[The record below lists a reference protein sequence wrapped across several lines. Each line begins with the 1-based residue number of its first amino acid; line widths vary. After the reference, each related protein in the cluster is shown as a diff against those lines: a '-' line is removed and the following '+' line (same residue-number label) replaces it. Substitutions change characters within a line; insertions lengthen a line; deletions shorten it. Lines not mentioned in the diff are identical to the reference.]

1 MTMEQLTIQYK
12 GMASQPSD
20 YLVEDGNLNMA
31 VNLEMRDGSLHA
43 ARVPRGS
50 WFHHSEFT
58 PRFIHNTS
66 DGREIVLGI
75 VKEYEVVSPDGEGSS
90 HTQWTGKYTIGAC
103 DITGDRDTFEELE
116 MDGMPT
122 ADKPSDIGNFCA
134 IGNLISLT
142 VNGVLMHM
150 SYNDWTYNVL
160 EHSIPFIP
168 LHFDTLRVADNLST
182 VDGGRD
188 LDSILPNRMDCLPE
202 KGDLPYTLPSKYTTE
217 KEIIEWYKTTESYK
231 TMSDLCLGTHNKVRE
246 RLLKDNVLMYPVML
260 VYAIKLYDGSYVQK
274 SNPILLFPV
283 ANTVECKAK
292 FPKDFPNMGEGDERI
307 STPGGDPKYHF
318 KVRGMFYEA
327 YRICMQSLT
336 DEAND
341 AINKIRKSY
350 GNIVEGVDF
359 FLSEN
364 IYTINPDEMEVV
376 TKLIKVTDLQE
387 DLGLKT
393 SWIFPSP
400 QFEQRD
406 LWQEIPKI
414 GNFYLVKS
422 VKLDELTNLCKDGTY
437 LLDKRRDNTDLT
449 NYTQKESITL
459 TNVQG
464 YTNMHCEGLMSYNSR
479 LIAYGIRTSMLE
491 LNDMDVYCPTISNP
505 SGGKELPNDYA
516 KAHLYSRI
524 YNKVRIVVK
533 PPFERE
539 IVIGYDSNMER
550 LFPILFMYPSLYC
563 TDAYLGMPDNK
574 SCLHKEMT
582 AHKLL
587 VMSYIIT
594 KPTRPGQL
602 TLSDWK
608 LSLDALPDVSKDKTV
623 ANENLVKASDVNNP
637 FVFSDGNS
645 TTCGK
650 GKVKVVAANTQPI
663 SQGQFGQYPIFAFCS
678 DGVYAIGI
686 GGNGTIQNCVPYS
699 TDVIT
704 DAVSLCNVGRDIVF
718 VSSSGVMSIGDE
730 GRKMLLS
737 ADKNAT
743 YVFDD
748 NNQNGVIREVINNHY
763 PAITI
768 PSMANLY
775 KYLTDGARIAFDY
788 QNRRL
793 IVFNP
798 QYAYSYLMDMD
809 TQQWTVLTRKFVD
822 HLNPVAQCL
831 MVDADNETVYDYST
845 DDVQQEMAAW
855 LSTRAIKLGAP
866 DLHKTIRTMIQ
877 RGQLH
882 GRDAVGQLLYGSR
895 DMINWY
901 PIRSSITSVM
911 RGFGGSGYKYFR
923 VFAFLPQMTQKDSLY
938 GCSVGFDLR
947 MTSRMR

>member
-43 ARVPRGS
+43 ARVPRGR

-150 SYNDWTYNVL
+150 SYNDWTYNIL

-182 VDGGRD
+182 IDGGRD
-188 LDSILPNRMDCLPE
+188 LDSILPNRMDCLP
-202 KGDLPYTLPSKYTTE
+202 KSGDIPYNLPNKYKTE
-217 KEIIEWYKTTESYK
+217 KELIEWYKTTDSYR

-246 RLLKDNVLMYPVML
+246 RLLKDNILMYPVML

-283 ANTVECKAK
+283 ANSVECKAN
-292 FPKDFPNMGEGDERI
+292 FPTDFPGYDSGDEQI
-307 STPGGDPKYHF
+307 SKPDSEFKYHF

-327 YRICMQSLT
+327 YRICMTSLT
-336 DEAND
+336 DEANET
-341 AINKIRKSY
+341 IKKIRESY
-350 GNIVEGVDF
+350 GSIVEGVDF

-364 IYTINPDEMEVV
+364 IYTINPDEMEVA
-376 TKLIKVTDLQE
+376 THKLLMQDGSSFTPR
-387 DLGLKT
+387 
-393 SWIFPSP
+393 IFVSP
-400 QFEQRD
+400 QFETRD

-422 VKLDELTNLCKDGTY
+422 VKLEELPKLCKDGTY
-437 LLDKRRDNTDLT
+437 LLDKSRDNTDLT

-479 LIAYGIRTSMLE
+479 LIAYGIRSSMLD

-516 KAHLYSRI
+516 KAHLYSRT

-533 PPFERE
+533 PPFERK
-539 IVIGYDSNMER
+539 IVIGYDSDTVR

-574 SCLHKEMT
+574 SCLQKNMT
-582 AHKLL
+582 AHKIL

-594 KPTRPGQL
+594 EPPRLGQL
-602 TLSDWK
+602 TLSGWK

-743 YVFDD
+743 YAFDD
-748 NNQNGVIREVINNHY
+748 NNQNVVIREVINNHY

-798 QYAYSYLMDMD
+798 KYTYSYLMDMD

>member
-1 MTMEQLTIQYK
+1 MEQLTIQYK

-43 ARVPRGS
+43 ARVPRNE
-50 WFHHSEFT
+50 WFHCDEFT

-66 DGREIVLGI
+66 DGKVIVLGI
-75 VKEYEVVSPDGEGSS
+75 VKEYEVVGPDGEDSS
-90 HTQWTGKYTIGAC
+90 QTQWTGKYTIGAC
-103 DITGDRDTFEELE
+103 DITDDKENINELE
-116 MDGMPT
+116 MDGMPA
-122 ADKPSDIGNFCA
+122 ADKPSDISNFCA
-134 IGNLISLT
+134 IGNLVSLT

-188 LDSILPNRMDCLPE
+188 LDSILPNRMDCLPL
-202 KGDLPYTLPSKYTTE
+202 KGDLPYNLPNKYKTE
-217 KEIIEWYKTTESYK
+217 KELIEWYKTTESYR
-231 TMSDLCLGTHNKVRE
+231 TMSDKCLGTHNKVRE
-246 RLLKDNVLMYPVML
+246 RLLKDNILMYPVML

-283 ANTVECKAK
+283 ANSVECKAN
-292 FPKDFPNMGEGDERI
+292 FPTDFPGYDSGDEQI
-307 STPGGDPKYHF
+307 SKPDSEFKYHF

-327 YRICMQSLT
+327 YRICMTSLT
-336 DEAND
+336 DEANK
-341 AINKIRKSY
+341 AIKKIRESY
-350 GNIVEGVDF
+350 GSIVEGVDF

-364 IYTINPDEMEVV
+364 IYTINPDEMEVA
-376 TKLIKVTDLQE
+376 TQKLLMQDGSSFTPR
-387 DLGLKT
+387 
-393 SWIFPSP
+393 IFVSP
-400 QFEQRD
+400 QFETRD

-422 VKLDELTNLCKDGTY
+422 VKLEELPKLCKDGTY
-437 LLDKRRDNTDLT
+437 LLDKSRDNTDLT

-479 LIAYGIRTSMLE
+479 LIAYGIRSSMLD

-516 KAHLYSRI
+516 KAHLYSRT

-539 IVIGYDSNMER
+539 IVIGYDSDTVR
-550 LFPILFMYPSLYC
+550 SFPILFMYPSLYC

-574 SCLHKEMT
+574 SCLQKNMT
-582 AHKLL
+582 AHKIL

-594 KPTRPGQL
+594 EPPRLGQL
-602 TLSDWK
+602 TLSGWK

-730 GRKMLLS
+730 GRKMLLP

-743 YVFDD
+743 YAFDD
-748 NNQNGVIREVINNHY
+748 NKQSDTVHAVITNHY

-798 QYAYSYLMDMD
+798 KYTYSYLMDLD

-831 MVDADNETVYDYST
+831 MVDDDNETVYDYST

-895 DMINWY
+895 DMIHWY

-923 VFAFLPQMTQKDSLY
+923 VFVFLPQMTQKDSLY
-938 GCSVGFDLR
+938 GCSVGFDIR

>member
-1 MTMEQLTIQYK
+1 MEQRTIQYR

-43 ARVPRGS
+43 ARVPRNK
-50 WFHHSEFT
+50 WFHCDNFT

-66 DGREIVLGI
+66 DGKVIVLGI
-75 VKEYEVVSPDGEGSS
+75 VKEYEVVGPDGEDSS
-90 HTQWTGKYTIGAC
+90 QTQWTGKYTIGAC
-103 DITGDRDTFEELE
+103 DITDDKENINELE
-116 MDGMPT
+116 MDGMPA
-122 ADKPSDIGNFCA
+122 ADKPSDISNFCA
-134 IGNLISLT
+134 IGNLVSLT

-188 LDSILPNRMDCLPE
+188 LDSILPNRMDCLPL
-202 KGDLPYTLPSKYTTE
+202 KGDLPYNLPNKYKTE
-217 KEIIEWYKTTESYK
+217 KELIEWYKTTESYR
-231 TMSDLCLGTHNKVRE
+231 TMSDKCLGTHNKVRE
-246 RLLKDNVLMYPVML
+246 RLLKDNILMYPVML

-283 ANTVECKAK
+283 ANSVECKAN
-292 FPKDFPNMGEGDERI
+292 FPTDFPGYDSGDEQI
-307 STPGGDPKYHF
+307 SKPDSEFKYHF

-327 YRICMQSLT
+327 YRICMTSLT
-336 DEAND
+336 DEANK
-341 AINKIRKSY
+341 AIKKIRESY
-350 GNIVEGVDF
+350 GSIVEGVDF

-364 IYTINPDEMEVV
+364 IYTINPDEMEVA
-376 TKLIKVTDLQE
+376 TQKLLMQDGSSFTPR
-387 DLGLKT
+387 
-393 SWIFPSP
+393 IFVSP
-400 QFEQRD
+400 QFETRD

-422 VKLDELTNLCKDGTY
+422 VKLEELPKLCKDGTY
-437 LLDKRRDNTDLT
+437 LLDKSRDNTDLT

-479 LIAYGIRTSMLE
+479 LIAYGIRSSMLD

-539 IVIGYDSNMER
+539 IVIGYDSDTVR
-550 LFPILFMYPSLYC
+550 SFPILFMYPSLYC

-574 SCLHKEMT
+574 SCLQKNMT
-582 AHKLL
+582 AHKIL

-594 KPTRPGQL
+594 EPPRLGQL
-602 TLSDWK
+602 TLSGWK

-704 DAVSLCNVGRDIVF
+704 DTVSLCNVGRDIVF

-743 YVFDD
+743 YAFDD
-748 NNQNGVIREVINNHY
+748 NKQSDTVHAVITNHY

-798 QYAYSYLMDMD
+798 KYTYSYLMDMD

-866 DLHKTIRTMIQ
+866 DYHKTIRTMIQ

-882 GRDAVGQLLYGSR
+882 GRNAVGQLLYGSR
-895 DMINWY
+895 DMIHWY

-923 VFAFLPQMTQKDSLY
+923 VFVFLPQMTQKDSLY
-938 GCSVGFDLR
+938 GCSVGFDIR

>member
-43 ARVPRGS
+43 ARVPRKK
-50 WFHHSEFT
+50 WFHCDKFT

-75 VKEYEVVSPDGEGSS
+75 VEEYEVVSHDGEGSS
-90 HTQWTGKYTIGAC
+90 HTQRAGKYTIGAC
-103 DITGDRDTFEELE
+103 DITGDRGSFKVLE
-116 MDGMPT
+116 MDGMPA
-122 ADKPSDIGNFCA
+122 ADKPSDISNFCA
-134 IGNLISLT
+134 IGNLVSLT

-217 KEIIEWYKTTESYK
+217 KEIIEWYKTTDSYK

-292 FPKDFPNMGEGDERI
+292 FPKDFPDMGEGDERI
-307 STPGGDPKYHF
+307 STPSGDPKYHF

-336 DEAND
+336 DEANEV
-341 AINKIRKSY
+341 IKKIRESY
-350 GNIVEGVDF
+350 GSIVEGVDF

-376 TKLIKVTDLQE
+376 TKRIKVTDLGE
-387 DLGLKT
+387 DLGITT

-400 QFEQRD
+400 QFETRD

-422 VKLDELTNLCKDGTY
+422 VKLEELTNLCKDGTY
-437 LLDKRRDNTDLT
+437 LLDKSRDNTDLT

-479 LIAYGIRTSMLE
+479 LIAYGIRSSMLD

-516 KAHLYSRI
+516 KAHLYSRT

-539 IVIGYDSNMER
+539 IVIGYDSDTER
-550 LFPILFMYPSLYC
+550 SFPILFMYPSLYC

-574 SCLHKEMT
+574 SCLQKNMT

-594 KPTRPGQL
+594 EPPRLGQL
-602 TLSDWK
+602 TLSGWK

-718 VSSSGVMSIGDE
+718 VSRSGVMSIGDE

-743 YVFDD
+743 YAFDD
-748 NNQNGVIREVINNHY
+748 NKQSDTVHAVITNHY

-775 KYLTDGARIAFDY
+775 KYLTDDARIAFDY

-798 QYAYSYLMDMD
+798 KYTYSYLMDMD

>member
-1 MTMEQLTIQYK
+1 MEQRTIQYR

-31 VNLEMRDGSLHA
+31 VNLEMRNGSLHA
-43 ARVPRGS
+43 ARVPRKK
-50 WFHHSEFT
+50 WFHCSGFT

-103 DITGDRDTFEELE
+103 DITGDRETFEELE
-116 MDGMPT
+116 MDGMPA
-122 ADKPSDIGNFCA
+122 ADNPSDIGNFCA
-134 IGNLISLT
+134 IGNLVSLT

-150 SYNDWTYNVL
+150 SYNDWTYHIL

-182 VDGGRD
+182 VDGGRE
-188 LDSILPNRMDCLPE
+188 LDSILPNRMDCIPTGQDMPYLLPN
-202 KGDLPYTLPSKYTTE
+202 KYKTE
-217 KEIIEWYKTTESYK
+217 KEIIEWYKTTESYRM
-231 TMSDLCLGTHNKVRE
+231 MSDLCLGTHNKVRE
-246 RLLKDNVLMYPVML
+246 RLLKDNILMYPVML

-283 ANTVECKAK
+283 ANSVECKAK
-292 FPKDFPNMGEGDERI
+292 FPTDAPGYDSGDEQI
-307 STPGGDPKYHF
+307 SKPDSEYKYHF

-327 YRICMQSLT
+327 YRICMMSLT
-336 DEAND
+336 EEANE
-341 AINKIRKSY
+341 AITKIRKSY

-364 IYTINPDEMEVV
+364 IYTINPDEMEVAT
-376 TKLIKVTDLQE
+376 TKLPVFI
-387 DLGLKT
+387 GPGYT
-393 SWIFPSP
+393 SKIFVSP
-400 QFEQRD
+400 QFETRD

-422 VKLDELTNLCKDGTY
+422 VKLDELPKLCKDGTY
-437 LLDKRRDNTDLT
+437 LLDKSRDNTDLT

-464 YTNMHCEGLMSYNSR
+464 YTNLHCEGLMSYNSR
-479 LIAYGIRTSMLE
+479 LIAYGIRSSMLD

-505 SGGKELPNDYA
+505 SGVKELPPVYV
-516 KAHLYSRI
+516 KAHLYSRT

-539 IVIGYDSNMER
+539 IVIGYDSSNER

-563 TDAYLGMPDNK
+563 TDAYLGVPD
-574 SCLHKEMT
+574 STACLHKDMT

-594 KPTRPGQL
+594 KPPTSGQL

-623 ANENLVKASDVNNP
+623 ANENLVKASEVNNP
-637 FVFSDGNS
+637 FVFRDGNS

-650 GKVKVVAANTQPI
+650 GMVKVVAANTRPI

-718 VSSSGVMSIGDE
+718 VSSSGVMSIGDD

-743 YVFDD
+743 YAFDD
-748 NNQNGVIREVINNHY
+748 NKQNGVIREVIKNHY

-809 TQQWTVLTRKFVD
+809 TQQWTVFTRNFVN

-866 DLHKTIRTMIQ
+866 DYHKTIRTIIQ
-877 RGQLH
+877 RGQLR
-882 GRDAVGQLLYGSR
+882 GRDAVGQILYGSR
-895 DMINWY
+895 DMVSWY
-901 PIRSSITSVM
+901 PIQSSITSVM

-923 VFAFLPQMTQKDSLY
+923 VFAFLPQMTQNDSLY
-938 GCSVGFDLR
+938 GCSVGFDIR
-947 MTSRMR
+947 MTNRMR

>member
-1 MTMEQLTIQYK
+1 MEQLTIQYK

-31 VNLEMRDGSLHA
+31 VNLEMRNGSLHA
-43 ARVPRGS
+43 ARVPRNK
-50 WFHHSEFT
+50 WFHCDNFT

-66 DGREIVLGI
+66 DGKVIVLGI
-75 VKEYEVVSPDGEGSS
+75 VKEYEVVGPDGEDSS
-90 HTQWTGKYTIGAC
+90 QTQWTGKYTIGAC
-103 DITGDRDTFEELE
+103 DITDDKENINELE
-116 MDGMPT
+116 MDGMPA
-122 ADKPSDIGNFCA
+122 ADKPSDISNFCA

-150 SYNDWTYNVL
+150 SYNDWTYNIL

-182 VDGGRD
+182 IDGGRD
-188 LDSILPNRMDCLPE
+188 LASLLPNRMDCLP
-202 KGDLPYTLPSKYTTE
+202 KRGDLPYLLPNKYKTE
-217 KEIIEWYKTTESYK
+217 KELIEWYKTTDSYR
-231 TMSDLCLGTHNKVRE
+231 TMSDQCLGTHNKVRE
-246 RLLKDNVLMYPVML
+246 RLLKDNILMYPVML

-283 ANTVECKAK
+283 ANSVECKAN
-292 FPKDFPNMGEGDERI
+292 FPTDFPGYDSGDEQI
-307 STPGGDPKYHF
+307 SKPDSEFKYHF

-327 YRICMQSLT
+327 YRICMTSLT
-336 DEAND
+336 DEANK
-341 AINKIRKSY
+341 AIKKIRESY
-350 GNIVEGVDF
+350 GRIVEGVDF

-364 IYTINPDEMEVV
+364 IYTINPDEMEVA
-376 TKLIKVTDLQE
+376 TQKLLMQDGSSFTPR
-387 DLGLKT
+387 
-393 SWIFPSP
+393 IFVSP
-400 QFEQRD
+400 QFETRD

-422 VKLDELTNLCKDGTY
+422 VKLEELPKLCKDGTY
-437 LLDKRRDNTDLT
+437 LLDKSRDNTDLT
-449 NYTQKESITL
+449 NYTQKESITR

-479 LIAYGIRTSMLE
+479 LIAYGIRSSMLD

-533 PPFERE
+533 PPFERK
-539 IVIGYDSNMER
+539 IVIGYDSETER

-574 SCLHKEMT
+574 TCLQKNMT

-594 KPTRPGQL
+594 EPPRLGQL
-602 TLSDWK
+602 TLSGWK

-623 ANENLVKASDVNNP
+623 PNENLVKASDVNNP

-718 VSSSGVMSIGDE
+718 VSSSGVMSIGNE
-730 GRKMLLS
+730 GRKMLLP
-737 ADKNAT
+737 ADNNAT
-743 YVFDD
+743 YAFDD
-748 NNQNGVIREVINNHY
+748 NKQSDTVHAVITNHY

-798 QYAYSYLMDMD
+798 KYTYSYLMDLD
-809 TQQWTVLTRKFVD
+809 TQQWTVLTRNFVD

-855 LSTRAIKLGAP
+855 LSTRAMKLGAP
-866 DLHKTIRTMIQ
+866 DYHKTIRTMIQ

-882 GRDAVGQLLYGSR
+882 SRTAVGQLLYGSR
-895 DMINWY
+895 DMVSWY
-901 PIRSSITSVM
+901 PIRSSISSVM

-938 GCSVGFDLR
+938 GCSVGFDVR

>member
-1 MTMEQLTIQYK
+1 MT
-12 GMASQPSD
+12 
-20 YLVEDGNLNMA
+20 
-31 VNLEMRDGSLHA
+31 
-43 ARVPRGS
+43 
-50 WFHHSEFT
+50 
-58 PRFIHNTS
+58 
-66 DGREIVLGI
+66 
-75 VKEYEVVSPDGEGSS
+75 
-90 HTQWTGKYTIGAC
+90 
-103 DITGDRDTFEELE
+103 
-116 MDGMPT
+116 
-122 ADKPSDIGNFCA
+122 
-134 IGNLISLT
+134 
-142 VNGVLMHM
+142 
-150 SYNDWTYNVL
+150 
-160 EHSIPFIP
+160 
-168 LHFDTLRVADNLST
+168 
-182 VDGGRD
+182 
-188 LDSILPNRMDCLPE
+188 
-202 KGDLPYTLPSKYTTE
+202 
-217 KEIIEWYKTTESYK
+217 
-231 TMSDLCLGTHNKVRE
+231 
-246 RLLKDNVLMYPVML
+246 
-260 VYAIKLYDGSYVQK
+260 
-274 SNPILLFPV
+274 
-283 ANTVECKAK
+283 
-292 FPKDFPNMGEGDERI
+292 
-307 STPGGDPKYHF
+307 
-318 KVRGMFYEA
+318 
-327 YRICMQSLT
+327 SLT
-336 DEAND
+336 DEANK
-341 AINKIRKSY
+341 AIKKIRESY
-350 GNIVEGVDF
+350 GSIVEGVDF

-364 IYTINPDEMEVV
+364 IYTINPDEMEVA
-376 TKLIKVTDLQE
+376 TQKLLMQDGSSFTPR
-387 DLGLKT
+387 
-393 SWIFPSP
+393 IFVSP
-400 QFEQRD
+400 QFETRD

-422 VKLDELTNLCKDGTY
+422 VKLAELTNLCKDGTY
-437 LLDKRRDNTDLT
+437 LLDKSRDNTDLT

-479 LIAYGIRTSMLE
+479 LIAYGIRSSMLD

-539 IVIGYDSNMER
+539 IVIGYDSDTER

-574 SCLHKEMT
+574 TCLQKNMT

-594 KPTRPGQL
+594 EPPRVGQL
-602 TLSDWK
+602 TLSGWK

-737 ADKNAT
+737 ADKNTT
-743 YVFDD
+743 YTFDD
-748 NNQNGVIREVINNHY
+748 NKQSDTVHAVITNHY

-775 KYLTDGARIAFDY
+775 KYLTAGARIAFDY

-809 TQQWTVLTRKFVD
+809 TQQWTVLTRKFTD

-895 DMINWY
+895 DMIHWY

-923 VFAFLPQMTQKDSLY
+923 VFVFLPQMTQKDSLY
-938 GCSVGFDLR
+938 GCSVGFDVR

>member
-43 ARVPRGS
+43 ARVPRGR

-103 DITGDRDTFEELE
+103 DITGDRDTFKLDIENA
-116 MDGMPT
+116 PV
-122 ADKPSDIGNFCA
+122 ADNVGDFKSFCA
-134 IGNLISLT
+134 IGNLICFI
-142 VNGVLMHM
+142 VNRRIHVAFHKLGKYVFESSTPTPILKFSAHLDYKDV
-150 SYNDWTYNVL
+150 STRNNVL
-160 EHSIPFIP
+160 
-168 LHFDTLRVADNLST
+168 T
-182 VDGGRD
+182 
-188 LDSILPNRMDCLPE
+188 
-202 KGDLPYTLPSKYTTE
+202 K
-217 KEIIEWYKTTESYK
+217 
-231 TMSDLCLGTHNKVRE
+231 
-246 RLLKDNVLMYPVML
+246 
-260 VYAIKLYDGSYVQK
+260 
-274 SNPILLFPV
+274 
-283 ANTVECKAK
+283 NTSEFKRTDFEYSRYYNIGKA
-292 FPKDFPNMGEGDERI
+292 
-307 STPGGDPKYHF
+307 
-318 KVRGMFYEA
+318 
-327 YRICMQSLT
+327 T
-336 DEAND
+336 DD
-341 AINKIRKSY
+341 IH
-350 GNIVEGVDF
+350 
-359 FLSEN
+359 L
-364 IYTINPDEMEVV
+364 
-376 TKLIKVTDLQE
+376 KLIKTNLTEYAEPTSSAMDGDKASDYFFAQLNSLIKEKLSIKEFIYPRVIRYALRTYTGDYAWISPRIIVYPVRDSVYFSDIQLRATTEANWFASAIRGKSMDDIIANNGYITQLNKLYILCNTYKLYVDFDE
-387 DLGLKT
+387 DYFKELSNSTVWAGVD
-393 SWIFPSP
+393 IFIS
-400 QFEQRD
+400 EDIVNHKSKYVYGR
-406 LWQEIPKI
+406 WQEKNGGDYGYLPT
-414 GNFYLVKS
+414 LVKKTDEQIKRDVLSCPLYLLKS
-422 VKLDELTNLCKDGTY
+422 VTFDELIKLNGGNLISDDNVDTLHNITSQQSLDE
-437 LLDKRRDNTDLT
+437 
-449 NYTQKESITL
+449 S
-459 TNVQG
+459 
-464 YTNMHCEGLMSYNSR
+464 MHSYSEFRASCALVYNSR
-479 LIAYGIRTSMLE
+479 LVIA
-491 LNDMDVYCPTISNP
+491 DV
-505 SGGKELPNDYA
+505 
-516 KAHLYSRI
+516 SRI
-524 YNKVRIVVK
+524 
-533 PPFERE
+533 
-539 IVIGYDSNMER
+539 
-550 LFPILFMYPSLYC
+550 
-563 TDAYLGMPDNK
+563 MPDLAGMDYLCTPIYWGDFFIEDDGKYAYQQKYDKDNGIGLYK
-574 SCLHKEMT
+574 SAMGTSKIALRFTGSLGTVQHVE
-582 AHKLL
+582 
-587 VMSYIIT
+587 
-594 KPTRPGQL
+594 
-602 TLSDWK
+602 
-608 LSLDALPDVSKDKTV
+608 SLDVGYIPLLLTYNMNYNAESGEVFFVNDSKAISVPIKNNMDGVGFAYYYADAQSVDSVSSNIEAQSVDVGYTDEIKYQSQ
-623 ANENLVKASDVNNP
+623 VKESEVNNP
-637 FVFSDGNS
+637 LIYKDGNS
-645 TTCGK
+645 ITCGN

-678 DGVYAIGI
+678 DGVYAIGV

-718 VSSSGVMSIGDE
+718 VSRSGVMSIGDE

-737 ADKNAT
+737 ADRNAT
-743 YVFDD
+743 YAFDD
-748 NNQNGVIREVINNHY
+748 VKQRDAVHAVITNHY
-763 PAITI
+763 PAITV
-768 PSMANLY
+768 PSMDNLY
-775 KYLTDGARIAFDY
+775 KYLTGGARIAFDY

-809 TQQWTVLTRKFVD
+809 TQQWTVLTRKFTD

-831 MVDADNETVYDYST
+831 MVDADKETVYDYST

>member
-1 MTMEQLTIQYK
+1 MEQLTIQYK

-43 ARVPRGS
+43 ARMPRS
-50 WFHHSEFT
+50 KWFQKSKFT

-75 VKEYEVVSPDGEGSS
+75 VKEDEVVSPDGEGSS
-90 HTQWTGKYTIGAC
+90 HTQGTGKYTIGAC
-103 DITGDRDTFEELE
+103 DITGDTFEELE

-202 KGDLPYTLPSKYTTE
+202 KGDLPYNLPKKYKTE
-217 KEIIEWYKTTESYK
+217 KEIIEWYKTSESYRN
-231 TMSDLCLGTHNKVRE
+231 MSDYCLGTHNKVRE
-246 RLLKDNVLMYPVML
+246 RLLKDNILMYPVML

-292 FPKDFPNMGEGDERI
+292 FPNDYPDMGTGDERI
-307 STPGGDPKYHF
+307 SMPDGNPKYHF

-327 YRICMQSLT
+327 YRVCMKSLT
-336 DEAND
+336 DEANKE
-341 AINKIRKSY
+341 IKKIRESY
-350 GNIVEGVDF
+350 GSIVEGVDF

-376 TKLIKVTDLQE
+376 TKRIKVAQLADDTTTAIYE
-387 DLGLKT
+387 
-393 SWIFPSP
+393 IFPSP
-400 QFEQRD
+400 QFKTRD

-422 VKLDELTNLCKDGTY
+422 VKLEELPKLCKDGTY
-437 LLDKRRDNTDLT
+437 LLDKSRDNTDLT

-479 LIAYGIRTSMLE
+479 LIAYGIRSSMLD

-516 KAHLYSRI
+516 KAHLYSRT

-539 IVIGYDSNMER
+539 IVIGYDSDTER
-550 LFPILFMYPSLYC
+550 SFPILFMYPSLYC
-563 TDAYLGMPDNK
+563 TDAYLDMPYNK
-574 SCLHKEMT
+574 SCLQKNMT

-594 KPTRPGQL
+594 EPPRLGQL
-602 TLSDWK
+602 TLSGWK

-623 ANENLVKASDVNNP
+623 VNENLVKASDVNNP

-743 YVFDD
+743 YAFDD
-748 NNQNGVIREVINNHY
+748 VKQRDAVHAVITNHY
-763 PAITI
+763 PAITV
-768 PSMANLY
+768 PSMDNLY

-798 QYAYSYLMDMD
+798 KYAYSYLMDTD
-809 TQQWTVLTRKFVD
+809 TQQWTVLTRKFTD

-831 MVDADNETVYDYST
+831 MVDADKETVYDYST

>member
-1 MTMEQLTIQYK
+1 MEQLTIQYK

-31 VNLEMRDGSLHA
+31 VNLEMRNGSLHA
-43 ARVPRGS
+43 ARVPRNK
-50 WFHHSEFT
+50 WFHCDKFT

-75 VKEYEVVSPDGEGSS
+75 VKEDEVVSPDGEGSS
-90 HTQWTGKYTIGAC
+90 HTQRTGKYTIGAC
-103 DITGDRDTFEELE
+103 DITGDRDTFEVLE
-116 MDGMPT
+116 MDGMPA
-122 ADKPSDIGNFCA
+122 ADNPSDIGNFCA
-134 IGNLISLT
+134 IGNLVSLT

-182 VDGGRD
+182 IDGGRD
-188 LDSILPNRMDCLPE
+188 LDSILPNRMDCLP
-202 KGDLPYTLPSKYTTE
+202 KSGDIPYNLPNKYKTE
-217 KEIIEWYKTTESYK
+217 KELIEWYKTTDSYR

-246 RLLKDNVLMYPVML
+246 RLLKDNILMYPVML

-283 ANTVECKAK
+283 ANSVECKAN
-292 FPKDFPNMGEGDERI
+292 FPTDFPGYDSGDEQI
-307 STPGGDPKYHF
+307 SKPDSEFKYHF

-327 YRICMQSLT
+327 YRICMTSLT
-336 DEAND
+336 DEANE
-341 AINKIRKSY
+341 AIKKIRESY
-350 GNIVEGVDF
+350 GSIVEGVDF

-364 IYTINPDEMEVV
+364 IYTINPDEMEVA
-376 TKLIKVTDLQE
+376 TQKLVMQDGSNFTPR
-387 DLGLKT
+387 
-393 SWIFPSP
+393 IFVSP
-400 QFEQRD
+400 QFETRD
-406 LWQEIPKI
+406 LWKEIPKI

-422 VKLDELTNLCKDGTY
+422 VKLEELPKLCKDGTY
-437 LLDKRRDNTDLT
+437 LLDKSRDNTDLT

-479 LIAYGIRTSMLE
+479 LIAYGIRNSMLD

-516 KAHLYSRI
+516 KTHLYSRI

-539 IVIGYDSNMER
+539 IVIGYDGDIER

-563 TDAYLGMPDNK
+563 KDAYLGMPDNK
-574 SCLHKEMT
+574 SCLQKNMT
-582 AHKLL
+582 AHKIL

-594 KPTRPGQL
+594 EPPRLGQL
-602 TLSDWK
+602 TLSGWK

-743 YVFDD
+743 YAFDD
-748 NNQNGVIREVINNHY
+748 NKQSDTVHAVITNHY

-775 KYLTDGARIAFDY
+775 KYLTAGARIAFDY

-798 QYAYSYLMDMD
+798 KYTYSYLMDLD

-855 LSTRAIKLGAP
+855 LSTRAMKLGAP
-866 DLHKTIRTMIQ
+866 DYHKTIRTMIQ

-882 GRDAVGQLLYGSR
+882 SRTSVGQLLYGSR
-895 DMINWY
+895 DMVSWY